1 VIWLGREATPKD
13 DLACTPEGPNTASIR
28 YNAPSM
34 TKGGRAKLGVALT
47 RPSSFTTPPTRSRLP
62 RLPVQGGQ
70 NVDVRQLCMVA
81 RLLRR
86 YIRAD
91 FAGVPV
97 TICRHRPLTGHIL
110 KPSTFAHIAKRPDGR
125 GAATGKVMPRAASRF
140 SAVSGRSY
148 WFMKLFQL
156 FAIALMAGGHGH
168 GGGDASG
175 TNFGGIGCS
184 GCGTRS
190 PKAGQA
196 GWEYRRAE

>member
-1 VIWLGREATPKD
+1 
-13 DLACTPEGPNTASIR
+13 
-28 YNAPSM
+28 M

-110 KPSTFAHIAKRPDGR
+110 KPPAFARIAKRPYGR
-125 GAATGKVMPRAASRF
+125 GAASGKVMPRAASRF

-148 WFMKLFQL
+148 WFMKLFQS
-156 FAIALMAGGHGH
+156 FAIALMAGGYGH

-175 TNFGGIGCS
+175 TNFGGVGA
-184 GCGTRS
+184 
-190 PKAGQA
+190 AGAEHAAQRRGKRA
-196 GWEYRRAE
+196 GNIAAQNSAVAHKPWVGQRNGR